1 MKFLS
6 KTLIA
11 GLIVAAGAATAQQ
24 ASNPVVAERIA
35 VMQTIRINT
44 GALGDM
50 ASGKV
55 AFDAAA
61 ATAAKTA
68 LAAAAADMAVKFKEP
83 ETDPV
88 SKASPRIWSDYEGFT
103 TQAEGLVT
111 AAEAM
116 DTASLDGVKAGMG
129 AVGGTCR
136 VCHQA
141 YRN

>member
-1 MKFLS
+1 MNFLS

-11 GLIVAAGAATAQQ
+11 GLIVTAGAATAQQ

-35 VMQTIRINT
+35 VMQTIRANT

-50 ASGKV
+50 ASGKKP
-55 AFDAAA
+55 FDAAA

-68 LAAAAADMAVKFKEP
+68 LAAAAAEMVVKFQAP

-88 SKASPRIWSDYEGFT
+88 SKASPRIWSDYAGFT
-103 TQAEGLVT
+103 AQAESLLT

-116 DTASLDGVKAGMG
+116 DVASLDGLKAGMG